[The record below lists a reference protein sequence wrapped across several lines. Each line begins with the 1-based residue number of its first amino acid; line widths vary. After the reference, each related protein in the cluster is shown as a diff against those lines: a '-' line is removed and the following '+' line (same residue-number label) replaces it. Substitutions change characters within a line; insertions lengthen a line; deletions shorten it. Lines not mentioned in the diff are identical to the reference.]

1 MALFNHSYS
10 GLITG
15 GLGFPA
21 TCSMLTLGFGLF
33 ICSIEVITPPV
44 ENAGGGG
51 GGSYAVH
58 PGVYVPW
65 PKKITPKTKM
75 VLITVKFSKDRAW
88 RHSFTL
94 DGRRADFT
102 VKAVDIVNA
111 TTQRIAVGVDNVK
124 TSIKRV
130 TAHFDDD
137 DK

>member
-1 MALFNHSYS
+1 MSLFKNTYS

-15 GLGFPA
+15 GLGLPA
-21 TCSMLTLGFGLF
+21 CCGLITMSLGLF
-33 ICSIEVITPPV
+33 TCVIEIVTPP

-51 GGSYAVH
+51 GGSFAVH

-75 VLITVKFSKDRAW
+75 VLITVKFSEENTW
-88 RHSFTL
+88 RHSFTV
-94 DGRRADFT
+94 DGRKADLT
-102 VKAVDIVNA
+102 VKAVDVVNVA
-111 TTQRIAVGVDNVK
+111 SRKLAVGVDNVK
-124 TSIKRV
+124 TAIKRV